1 MEQSLFSWSPPH
13 LMHLFPSCSL
23 LSRDVLLALWSYL
36 FLELLRCLALSL
48 PGEEP
53 LVYCLP
59 LSCDLCLLSE
69 DRISDASLDLLV
81 LWKDSLFWNLVEL
94 TTISD
99 GLVTSKL
106 CKSKLD
112 ICGGKYFV
120 SMIRFLA
127 VVASDVAMN
136 EEARAVVITSPSAWT
151 TLWY

>member
-1 MEQSLFSWSPPH
+1 MEQSRLAWFPPH
-13 LMHLFPSCSL
+13 LRQLFPNHSL
-23 LSRDVLLALWSYL
+23 RFRDVLLPLCWCASLEPLLYL
-36 FLELLRCLALSL
+36 PLSL

-81 LWKDSLFWNLVEL
+81 LWKVSLFWNFVEL

-136 EEARAVVITSPSAWT
+136 EEARAVVITSPSART
-151 TLWY
+151 TL